1 MSFNSNNFKKFAAS
15 YYENVEDTAALENDI
30 GNVARTYGAQGI
42 TGANKGWYDYAQIL
56 NDPEALK
63 LMTEEEKQQLLTEVN
78 KATGGQAKTL
88 EEAAKLNQDLLEGD
102 FWTSIRN
109 DKEKRAGLLKS
120 YRDKAN
126 MLMAQGKQ
134 NEAYA
139 YFVTADQIEKNIDNP
154 NFTSAHLAANV
165 KEVTN
170 REAYDRKQQLM
181 NSDAAKKYMSWQSAQ
196 NFNNKFS
203 QLGFID
209 KLKWYWGAI
218 MQKLGFQPNKDSF
231 YYKFNNQHRQTSAA
245 ELQKQY
251 SQEFSKAAM
260 NGLIKSKNF
269 VDDQGNPIPYD
280 KLTLEQQDE
289 VNKDYASYAKQNAA
303 KIQESMIANGQFDR
317 GRLGMVGRGVYDE
330 TSKAIDEQAKGA
342 KSPYVSKMDPKYQWN
357 AKNNQNNN
365 QQTTPPQNT
374 QVGNQLP
381 TQPTTPTSTISI
393 PSTTTN
399 PKTTQQPSK
408 PNEITSKPKLTAKEA
423 ADEFQV

>member
-15 YYENVEDTAALENDI
+15 YYENVEDTAALENDL
-30 GNVARTYGAQGI
+30 GNVARTFGTQGI
-42 TGANKGWYDYAQIL
+42 TGVNKQWYDYAQIL

-63 LMTEEEKQQLLTEVN
+63 LMTEEEKQQLLAEVN

-88 EEAAKLNQDLLEGD
+88 EEAAKLNQDALEGD

-126 MLMAQGKQ
+126 ALMAQGKQ

-165 KEVTN
+165 KEITN

-181 NSDAAKKYMSWQSAQ
+181 TSDAAKKYMSWQSAQ
-196 NFNNKFS
+196 NFNSQFS
-203 QLGFID
+203 KLGFVD

-231 YYKFNNQHRQTSAA
+231 YSKFNNQYRQTSAA

-260 NGLIKSKNF
+260 NGLIKSKKF
-269 VDDQGNPIPYD
+269 VDAQGNPIPYE
-280 KLTLEQQDE
+280 KLTPEQQAE
-289 VNKDYASYAKQNAA
+289 VNRDYASYAKQNAA
-303 KIQESMIANGQFDR
+303 QIQESMIANGQFDR
-317 GRLGMVGRGVYDE
+317 GSLGMVGRGVYDE
-330 TSKAIDEQAKGA
+330 TSKAFDEQAKGA
-342 KSPYVSKMDPKYQWN
+342 KSPYVSKMDPKYQWG

-365 QQTTPPQNT
+365 QQTPPPQNPPT
-374 QVGNQLP
+374 ANQQP
-381 TQPTTPTSTISI
+381 TKPATPPSASTPSNPATTPTTQKPAT
-393 PSTTTN
+393 PSVET
-399 PKTTQQPSK
+399 PKPRVS
-408 PNEITSKPKLTAKEA
+408 AKEA

>member
-15 YYENVEDTAALENDI
+15 YYENVEDTAALENDL
-30 GNVARTYGAQGI
+30 GNVARTFGTQEI
-42 TGANKGWYDYAQIL
+42 TGVNKQWYDYAQIL

-63 LMTEEEKQQLLTEVN
+63 LMTEEEKQQLLAEVN

-88 EEAAKLNQDLLEGD
+88 EEAAKLNQDALEGD

-126 MLMAQGKQ
+126 ALMAQGKQ

-165 KEVTN
+165 KEITN
-170 REAYDRKQQLM
+170 RETYDRKQQLM
-181 NSDAAKKYMSWQSAQ
+181 TSDAAKKYMSWQSAQ
-196 NFNNKFS
+196 NFNSQFS
-203 QLGFID
+203 KLGFVD

-231 YYKFNNQHRQTSAA
+231 YSKFNNQYRQTSAA

-260 NGLIKSKNF
+260 NGLIKSKKF
-269 VDDQGNPIPYD
+269 VDAQGNPIPYE
-280 KLTLEQQDE
+280 KLTPEQQAE
-289 VNKDYASYAKQNAA
+289 VNRDYASYAKQNAA
-303 KIQESMIANGQFDR
+303 QIQESMIANGQFDR
-317 GRLGMVGRGVYDE
+317 GSLGMVGRGVYDE
-330 TSKAIDEQAKGA
+330 TSKAFDEQAKGA
-342 KSPYVSKMDPKYQWN
+342 KSPYVSKMDPKYQWG

-365 QQTTPPQNT
+365 QQTPPPQNPPT
-374 QVGNQLP
+374 ANQQP
-381 TQPTTPTSTISI
+381 TKPATPPSASTPSNPATTPTTQKPATPSI
-393 PSTTTN
+393 ET
-399 PKTTQQPSK
+399 PKPRVS
-408 PNEITSKPKLTAKEA
+408 AKEA